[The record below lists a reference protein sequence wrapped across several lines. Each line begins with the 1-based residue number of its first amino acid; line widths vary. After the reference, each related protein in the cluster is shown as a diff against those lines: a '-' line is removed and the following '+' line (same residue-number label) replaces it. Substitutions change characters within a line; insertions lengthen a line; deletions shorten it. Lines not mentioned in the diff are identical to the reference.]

1 MSRRKKPSM
10 KVKKKALT
18 KRQDSAMKRHSKH
31 HTAKHMAR
39 DFGED
44 GKKIVNE
51 MKETGDYDMLIQTF
65 LFYFGDYVNLVN
77 SCGER
82 QNERYIHG

>member
-31 HTAKHMAR
+31 HTAKHMRYMKRRMLMGDTFRQAH
-39 DFGED
+39 
-44 GKKIVNE
+44 KKAQKQVG
-51 MKETGDYDMLIQTF
+51 T
-65 LFYFGDYVNLVN
+65 
-77 SCGER
+77 
-82 QNERYIHG
+82 